1 MVCDSTIYHPAK
13 ENNRMKTKL
22 LRALEKTPKP
32 TVRHFQVWT
41 GKKYRHVAEPHEPLK
56 SQLSEE
62 NDHILDLYE
71 HLLTK
76 YGLEDIPQAYRRD
89 HGVHTNAVRHKDNK
103 IWFRFDFKSFYDTI
117 RLEDFAEFIRPR
129 YKDIRVHADEY
140 AACFI
145 DPATGGLTQGSPT
158 SGTLAGIA
166 LIPFWLELKK
176 AFPTATITQYSDDLC
191 ISGVDWMS
199 QDEVQTAVIQCIN
212 KANLKVRLN
221 TTKTRQDE
229 AQYRCL
235 TGVACNMDN
244 QVTCY
249 RKDYRL
255 YRALLHSM
263 RTRGV
268 ETTLISN
275 MKTASQLAGKLAYM
289 KHIDS
294 TGKITKL
301 IDSYAAEINELKE
314 LVLAE
319 QQARIQ

>member
-1 MVCDSTIYHPAK
+1 MH
-13 ENNRMKTKL
+13 
-22 LRALEKTPKP
+22 
-32 TVRHFQVWT
+32 
-41 GKKYRHVAEPHEPLK
+41 
-56 SQLSEE
+56 
-62 NDHILDLYE
+62 
-71 HLLTK
+71 
-76 YGLEDIPQAYRRD
+76 
-89 HGVHTNAVRHKDNK
+89 HKDNK

-166 LIPFWLELKK
+166 LISFWLELKK

-263 RTRGV
+263 KANGV
-268 ETTLISN
+268 EATLISN
-275 MKTASQLAGKLAYM
+275 MKTASQIAGKLAYM

-294 TGKITKL
+294 TGKINKL
-301 IDSYAAEINELKE
+301 INSYAAEVEELKK

-319 QQARIQ
+319 QKARTYEKEVSPCPTGFTTK

>member
-1 MVCDSTIYHPAK
+1 
-13 ENNRMKTKL
+13 MKTKL
-22 LRALEKTPKP
+22 LRTLEQTPKP
-32 TVRHFQVWT
+32 TVRHFQIWT

-62 NDHILDLYE
+62 NEHILDLYE
-71 HLLTK
+71 RLLAK
-76 YGLEDIPQAYRRD
+76 YGLEDIPQAYRRK
-89 HGVHTNAVRHKDNK
+89 HGVHTNAVRHKNNQ

-129 YKDIRVHADEY
+129 YKDIHIRADEY
-140 AACFI
+140 TACFI

-199 QDEVQTAVIQCIN
+199 QNEVQTAVIQCIN
-212 KANLKVRLN
+212 RANLKVKLN

-263 RTRGV
+263 KTNSV
-268 ETTLISN
+268 EATLISN
-275 MKTASQLAGKLAYM
+275 RKTASQIIGKLVYM

-294 TGKITKL
+294 TGKINKL
-301 IDSYAAEINELKE
+301 IDSYTVEIAKLKE
-314 LVLAE
+314 LVITE
-319 QQARIQ
+319 QKARTYQKEVQQCQTGLIMN